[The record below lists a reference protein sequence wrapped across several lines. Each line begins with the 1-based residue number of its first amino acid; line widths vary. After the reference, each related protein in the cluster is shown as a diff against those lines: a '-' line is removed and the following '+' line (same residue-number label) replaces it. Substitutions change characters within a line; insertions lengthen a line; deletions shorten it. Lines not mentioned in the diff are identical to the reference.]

1 MNRESLASNGLVTL
15 PSGHDVTETI
25 EHLKAELD
33 RKGIRLFAQIDH
45 AAEARKVALSLRPT
59 QVLIFGDP
67 RAGTPL
73 MQSEQTVGL
82 DLPLRV
88 LVWEDAGGKIW
99 MAYTELQYLARHY
112 GITDRDK
119 EVEAM
124 STGLTTLTHAAL
136 SR

>member
-1 MNRESLASNGLVTL
+1 MTRSDLVSDGLVTFQ
-15 PSGHDVTETI
+15 SAHGVTVTVKC
-25 EHLKAELD
+25 LKAELVG
-33 RKGIRLFAQIDH
+33 KGLRLFAHIAH
-45 AAEARKVALSLRPT
+45 AAEAQKVGLSLRPT